1 MFSKTFGIT
10 SWTNKTKSFGRFESH
25 SIWRKTNTAIYKK
38 FKKKNIEPTVI
49 QQSDMVVAVW
59 YTEVALLL
67 QDLDNLL

>member
-38 FKKKNIEPTVI
+38 KKKNIEPTVI

>member
-38 FKKKNIEPTVI
+38 KKKNIEPTVI
-49 QQSDMVVAVW
+49 QQSDMVVVVW